1 MDEPCNDNE
10 ILLENTLD
18 CININSPTCRDS
30 SNTVTFDGYS
40 FVRMNITMNLTQHIN
55 TTFTFRTQSEIEH
68 AKAKSKN
75 VLHEIQIP
83 DQQQKMFGFLKR
95 LMNHHHIINYS
106 IVNHTGSLSTPSS
119 FNRILTSTWFRNEF
133 DKSLEEEH
141 TVKTDSLKKFEETV
155 CTIIDSSTHGGMT
168 KPMPLASLFDELR
181 LLIESTAPKNIQEK
195 LFNVFQAIDLRSAE
209 KTITE
214 LSGQVTD
221 LRSAVQGLQ
230 ERQHERDA
238 ILHAFKV
245 SFLYRYHIVLPII
258 RRHYPKI
265 RWSEIVNVV
274 KQTSPNSLESAC
286 RPPSPKIMAKRRE
299 LQSLCSIDLDKLV
312 HLSSVRNEVM
322 HIQIANIDEQKMLLE
337 QMEHYL
343 DSKSIREFK
352 DSIKNMLNE
361 LKNHKLEKIQ
371 HFFN

>member
-1 MDEPCNDNE
+1 
-10 ILLENTLD
+10 
-18 CININSPTCRDS
+18 
-30 SNTVTFDGYS
+30 
-40 FVRMNITMNLTQHIN
+40 
-55 TTFTFRTQSEIEH
+55 
-68 AKAKSKN
+68 
-75 VLHEIQIP
+75 
-83 DQQQKMFGFLKR
+83 

-141 TVKTDSLKKFEETV
+141 IVKTDSLKKFEETV
-155 CTIIDSSTHGGMT
+155 CTIIDSSTHCGMT

-195 LFNVFQAIDLRSAE
+195 LFNVLYNIEQLAINNEKKITELSSQLSSQAIDLRSAE

-371 HFFN
+371 NFFN